1 MRHAAL
7 TLIVWFASL
16 QASLAQAT
24 KPAPPISETGPS
36 GSSSGPATA
45 AATDF
50 NWVWVS
56 VLIALAVLAL
66 WMIARKRQSGP
77 PR

>member
-1 MRHAAL
+1 MRHAAFAL
-7 TLIVWFASL
+7 TVWFAGL
-16 QASLAQAT
+16 HVALAQAT
-24 KPAPPISETGPS
+24 NPAPPIPESGPS
-36 GSSSGPATA
+36 GSSSGAATS

-66 WMIARKRQSGP
+66 WMFARKRQSGP

>member
-1 MRHAAL
+1 MRQAAL
-7 TLIVWFASL
+7 ALTVWFAGL
-16 QASLAQAT
+16 HAALAQAT
-24 KPAPPISETGPS
+24 NPAPPIPESGPS
-36 GSSSGPATA
+36 GSSSGAATS

-66 WMIARKRQSGP
+66 WMFARKRQSGP

>member
-1 MRHAAL
+1 MRHAAFAL
-7 TLIVWFASL
+7 TVWFAGL
-16 QASLAQAT
+16 HAALAQAT
-24 KPAPPISETGPS
+24 NPAPPIPESGPA
-36 GSSSGPATA
+36 GSSSSAATS

-66 WMIARKRQSGP
+66 WMFARKRQSGP